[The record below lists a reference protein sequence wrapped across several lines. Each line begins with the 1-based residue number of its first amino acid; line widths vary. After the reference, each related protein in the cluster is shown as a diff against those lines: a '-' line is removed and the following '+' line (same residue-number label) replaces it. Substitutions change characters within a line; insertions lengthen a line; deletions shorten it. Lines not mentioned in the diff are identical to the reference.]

1 MIIIKQQVKQKLNI
15 EKWSKW
21 MFIRAGGSFISTL
34 LFLHGA
40 PSYKESQIN
49 LMAPTKNPTCRP

>member
-1 MIIIKQQVKQKLNI
+1 
-15 EKWSKW
+15 
-21 MFIRAGGSFISTL
+21 MFIRAGGSLISTL

-49 LMAPTKNPTCRP
+49 LMAPTKNPILRP